1 MRLEGFHSYR
11 NSKFDSIILYS
22 LDALIGGDSMPRWS
36 SLIGCIDGGH
46 GRIGRYVHWNLVMI
60 LSHVVALKNMRSSL
74 LDVVLGSRYM
84 RGNFI
89 FTFSD
94 LSEPIR
100 ADLSRQIFDSI
111 VLSPTCNSLHTIDIG
126 NSLDLSQILPMMPLW
141 TINRDRG
148 VKSQLRR
155 FSFLLISEQWGGRR
169 NTFNPIQMH
178 AEAPPRPS
186 RAWRVL

>member
-1 MRLEGFHSYR
+1 
-11 NSKFDSIILYS
+11 
-22 LDALIGGDSMPRWS
+22 
-36 SLIGCIDGGH
+36 
-46 GRIGRYVHWNLVMI
+46 MI

-155 FSFLLISEQWGGRR
+155 FSFLLISEQ
-169 NTFNPIQMH
+169 
-178 AEAPPRPS
+178 
-186 RAWRVL
+186 